1 MEDIN
6 GTSVKIRGSVP
17 KVSDLDNLEDVNIND
32 AYIIKVDEDLHLF
45 VFNGVDFIDAGVLRG
60 PQQSVELTKAKKL
73 IKEYKKQ
80 MEGNDMNTDKSKT
93 NDNAVDDIS
102 KIFDFIRK
110 NDLKDVKFK
119 YEESTKTAV
128 VKGLKD
134 DDIYI
139 TKIFLGVENY
149 E

>member
-1 MEDIN
+1 MEENIWNDN
-6 GTSVKIRGSVP
+6 FLKIEHT
-17 KVSDLDNLEDVNIND
+17 KVN
-32 AYIIKVDEDLHLF
+32 
-45 VFNGVDFIDAGVLRG
+45 
-60 PQQSVELTKAKKL
+60 KA
-73 IKEYKKQ
+73 
-80 MEGNDMNTDKSKT
+80 NT
-93 NDNAVDDIS
+93 DNAVDDIS